1 MKTNH
6 IIEIIDAVSVATL
19 SESQLDEV
27 KAHARECESCHGAF
41 EAAQL
46 SALVIKQRAQA
57 TIEPSPFFQTR
68 VMAAWR
74 ERQDV
79 DTVPAFVRLWNSA
92 RALVSAMAVAT
103 IALGVVSFI
112 SPEQATAGPE
122 QTASVYSAESVML
135 DQADDQLSYAQVL
148 NAIYE
153 EEDEAK

>member
-1 MKTNH
+1 MKTTH
-6 IIEIIDAVSVATL
+6 IIEIIDSVSVTTL
-19 SESQLDEV
+19 SESQLEEV
-27 KAHARECESCHGAF
+27 KAHARECASCHSAF

-46 SALVIKQRAQA
+46 SALIIKQRAQA

-74 ERQDV
+74 EQQTV
-79 DTVPAFVRLWNSA
+79 DTVPAFVRLWQSA

-103 IALGVVSFI
+103 IALAVVSFI

-122 QTASVYSAESVML
+122 QTASAYSAESVIF